1 MSVKLISIGDVMPGE
16 NVHHFNRGMIR
27 KYNHRYPDLV
37 DDGVKQLLNEA
48 DLLILNLES
57 AIAPEDYISRRNIQ
71 NGVYIAPENSLQLI
85 GQLNRN
91 VVANVANNHFGQH
104 GTAVAET
111 AKQLIRQKGIRI
123 TGVDNSPCTLSLNG
137 MLINIWG
144 VSLVEDRH
152 ECGAYFKS
160 SYDRL
165 ISDLNTGVKAE
176 NEFRIISIHWGEE
189 YYTLS
194 NERQHK
200 LAEKLA
206 EAGFDLVLGHHP
218 HVIQP
223 FERIGNTGVIYSHGN
238 FLFDQN
244 FSRLTQ
250 KGLISVFNLPD
261 TNPNLLFSQQK
272 GFRVTGTEPVSS
284 KGLAGYCKSNY
295 SRRKPT
301 IMRIKMKLE
310 LLFHFYDLNGPV
322 IRTFFSRFFRKAK

>member
-16 NVHHFNRGMIR
+16 NVHHFNRGIIR
-27 KYNHRYPDLV
+27 RYNHHYPDLV
-37 DDGVKQLLNEA
+37 DNAVKKLLNEA
-48 DLLILNLES
+48 DLLVMNLES
-57 AIAPEDYISRRNIQ
+57 AIAPEEYISKRNIQ
-71 NGVYIAPENSLQLI
+71 NGVYIAPENALELI
-85 GQLNRN
+85 AQLNKN

-104 GTAVAET
+104 GTEVAET
-111 AKQLIRQKGIRI
+111 AKRLIRQKGIHI
-123 TGVDNSPCTLSLNG
+123 TGADNTPCELSLNG
-137 MLINIWG
+137 MLLKIWG
-144 VSLVEDRH
+144 VSLVEDRK

-165 ISDLNTGVKAE
+165 ISDLNTGARAE

-194 NERQHK
+194 NGKQRK
-200 LAEKLA
+200 LAGELA
-206 EAGFDLVLGHHP
+206 EAGFDLILGHHP

-223 FERIGNTGVIYSHGN
+223 VENTGSTGVVYSHGN

-261 TNPNLLFSQQK
+261 TDPNLLFSQQK
-272 GFRVTGTEPVSS
+272 GFRVVGTEPVSS
-284 KGLAGYCKSNY
+284 KGLDAYCKHNH